1 MTARLRD
8 ENTPDDE
15 TQKLIKAK
23 SLKIAET
30 NAVGSWR
37 ERFLLHQ
44 LLSDYEWIKHI
55 PCHEVV
61 PDLVQAWMFSDGTD
75 TDGIKSTTTLSLT

>member
-8 ENTPDDE
+8 ENPLDDE
-15 TQKLIKAK
+15 IQKLIKAK

-30 NAVGSWR
+30 DAVGSWR

-44 LLSDYEWIKHI
+44 LSSDYEWIKNI

-61 PDLVQAWMFSDGTD
+61 PNLVQAWMFSDGTD
-75 TDGIKSTTTLSLT
+75 TDGIKSTTTRSLS